1 MIPQGLEADKI
12 ICNIIQNELGLSD
25 GRIVV
30 KDQNF
35 EPPKDSGLYVIVS
48 FRNSKVASSTNEYN
62 PVDDTEIK
70 RTVMY
75 HSIDIDITSK
85 NRDAITRKEEV
96 VMSLTSYYA
105 ENLMSQEQCKIFRHS
120 PLLDLSFVENSR
132 ALNRYRINVI
142 VCQVK
147 EKIIPIPVFDKFTDI
162 TQLIEQ

>member
-1 MIPQGLEADKI
+1 MMEADKI
-12 ICNIIQNELGLSD
+12 ICNIIQNELNLDAS
-25 GRIVV
+25 RIVV
-30 KDQNF
+30 KDQNY

-48 FRNSKVASSTNEYN
+48 FRNSRVASNSNEFDSTGEN
-62 PVDDTEIK
+62 EIK

-85 NRDAITRKEEV
+85 NRHAITRKEEV
-96 VMSLTSYYA
+96 VMALTSYFA
-105 ENLMSQEQCKIFRHS
+105 EDLMSVEQCKIWRHS

-147 EKIIPIPVFDKFTDI
+147 EKITPIPVYDKFIDNTE
-162 TQLIEQ
+162 LIEQ